1 MLEADKEFMDIVKA
15 VDSALGS
22 AGMTYE
28 SMIDMFENKQT
39 GQWCERIYNRDAQL
53 KYINPYNTGVYDE
66 GLFSLQGTRNSH
78 RRWWLSQRF
87 NIYDAKFITGS
98 FKTQNI

>member
-39 GQWCERIYNRDAQL
+39 
-53 KYINPYNTGVYDE
+53 
-66 GLFSLQGTRNSH
+66 
-78 RRWWLSQRF
+78 SQ
-87 NIYDAKFITGS
+87 
-98 FKTQNI
+98 

>member
-1 MLEADKEFMDIVKA
+1 MLEADKEFMDVVKA

-28 SMIDMFENKQT
+28 SMIDMYENKQT
-39 GQWCERIYNRDAQL
+39 KQWCERIYNRDAQL
-53 KYINPYNTGVYDE
+53 KYINPYNTGVYNG

-78 RRWWLSQRF
+78 RR
-87 NIYDAKFITGS
+87 
-98 FKTQNI
+98 